1 MVLGLP
7 AWSPQSRTGQLYGH
21 SGAAVLRSRLQAPLS
36 CSARMHTWTG
46 LHGLKRSE
54 APAHLILGCRPAN
67 AHTAGSADCGLIYL
81 VKEKPMSWIA
91 KMIAVGLLATSTAF
105 AAELQTAILDV
116 KNMQCQMC
124 SITVKKALQKVPG
137 VEDAKIDLDRK
148 NATVKFDP
156 DKTNPDALATATT
169 KAGFPS
175 TVHKE

>member
-1 MVLGLP
+1 MDCQLGCHGALQ
-7 AWSPQSRTGQLYGH
+7 AGSGRR
-21 SGAAVLRSRLQAPLS
+21 GAAVFRSRPQAPLS
-36 CSARMHTWTG
+36 CAACMQTWTG

-54 APAHLILGCRPAN
+54 APAHLVLGRRPAN
-67 AHTAGSADCGLIYL
+67 AGTAGSADCGFIFFM
-81 VKEKPMSWIA
+81 KEKPMSWII
-91 KMIAVGLLATSTAF
+91 KMMAVGLLATSTAF
-105 AAELQTAILDV
+105 AAEPQTAILDV

-137 VEDAKIDLDRK
+137 VEDAKVDLDRK

-156 DKTNPDALATATT
+156 DKTSLDALTAATT